1 MTFQSPQWLLALPVV
16 LALVAF
22 YVLLQVRRK
31 AYAARFTNVALLG
44 SLVPKRPGWRRHLA
58 FGIVALGMAA
68 LVISLAV
75 PSSEVRVP
83 RERATVIMAVDVSL
97 SMKATDIDPTRF
109 QAMQTA
115 AKQFVD
121 VLPARINL
129 GLVSFA
135 GTATNL
141 VPPTT
146 DRAQV
151 ANAIDHLDL
160 AESTAIGEAIFTS
173 LTAIENFQST
183 IDTATEDL
191 PPARIVLLSDGYNTV
206 GRADTQA
213 IDAARAAGV
222 PVSTIAFGTD
232 YGTLD
237 LEGETVPV
245 PVDRTTLRAI
255 ADDTGGSYS
264 EAASASELEQVYAD
278 LGSQIGYT
286 TEPKDVS
293 YWFVRG
299 GVLLALIGACLSL
312 LWTNRLV

>member
-1 MTFQSPQWLLALPVV
+1 VV
-16 LALVAF
+16 LQL
-22 YVLLQVRRK
+22 RRK

-44 SLVPKRPGWRRHLA
+44 SIVPKRPGWRRHLA
-58 FGIVALGMAA
+58 FGVVALGLAT
-68 LVISLAV
+68 LIVSLAV
-75 PSSEVRVP
+75 PSTEVRVP
-83 RERATVIMAVDVSL
+83 RERATVVMAVDVSL
-97 SMKATDIDPTRF
+97 SMKATDIKPDRF
-109 QAMQTA
+109 RAMQSA

-121 VLPARINL
+121 VLPGRINL

-135 GTATNL
+135 GTATTL

-173 LTAIENFQST
+173 LQAIENFQST
-183 IDTATEDL
+183 VESGDQRP
-191 PPARIVLLSDGYNTV
+191 PPARIVLLSDGTNTV
-206 GRADTQA
+206 GRPDTQA
-213 IDAARAAGV
+213 VDAAKAAGV
-222 PVSTIAFGTD
+222 PVSTIAFCTD
-232 YGTLD
+232 YGTLNLD
-237 LEGETVPV
+237 GETVPV
-245 PVDRTTLRAI
+245 PVDRVKLKEI

-264 EAASASELEQVYAD
+264 QAATAAELQQVYAD

-293 YWFVRG
+293 YLFVRA
-299 GVLLALIGACLSL
+299 GVLLALIGASLSL

>member
-1 MTFQSPQWLLALPVV
+1 MTFQSPLWLLLLLAVAALAGLYVV
-16 LALVAF
+16 L
-22 YVLLQVRRK
+22 QRRRK
-31 AYAARFTNVALLG
+31 RYAARFTNVALLG

-58 FGIVALGMAA
+58 FGLVALALAA
-68 LVISLAV
+68 LVVSLAV
-75 PSSEVRVP
+75 PSAEVRVP

-97 SMKATDIDPTRF
+97 SMKPTDIDPTRF

-135 GTATNL
+135 GSATTL

-151 ANAIDHLDL
+151 RTAIDHLEL
-160 AESTAIGEAIFTS
+160 AEATAIGEAVFTS
-173 LTAIENFQST
+173 LSAIENFQESL
-183 IDTATEDL
+183 DTPSKDL

-206 GRADTQA
+206 GRPDTQA
-213 IDAARAAGV
+213 IDAATTAQV

-237 LEGETVPV
+237 LNGETVPV
-245 PVDRTTLRAI
+245 PVDRASLKKI
-255 ADDTGGSYS
+255 AEGTGGSYS
-264 EAASASELEQVYAD
+264 EAASAAQLQKVYAD

-286 TEPKDVS
+286 TEPHDIS
-293 YWFVRG
+293 PWFVRT
-299 GVLLALIGACLSL
+299 GVFLAFLGAVLSL
-312 LWTNRLV
+312 LWTQRLL

>member
-1 MTFQSPQWLLALPVV
+1 MTFQAPLWLLGLIAVV
-16 LALVAF
+16 ALVAL
-22 YVLLQVRRK
+22 YVVLQLRRK
-31 AYAARFTNVALLG
+31 AYAARFTNVDLLG
-44 SLVPKRPGWRRHLA
+44 SLVPKRPGWRRHVA
-58 FGIVALGMAA
+58 FGLLAAA
-68 LVISLAV
+68 LAVLIASLAI
-75 PSSEVRVP
+75 PSTEVRVP
-83 RERATVIMAVDVSL
+83 RERATVVMAVDVSL
-97 SMKATDIDPTRF
+97 SMQATDVQPTRF

-115 AKQFVD
+115 AKEFVD
-121 VLPARINL
+121 ILPERINL

-135 GTATNL
+135 GTATTV

-146 DRAQV
+146 DRQQV
-151 ANAIDHLDL
+151 RNAIDNLDL
-160 AESTAIGEAIFTS
+160 AESTAIGEAIFSS

-183 IDTATEDL
+183 IDTATEEL

-237 LEGETVPV
+237 LDGETVPV
-245 PVDRTTLRAI
+245 PVDRATLEEI
-255 ADDTGGSYS
+255 ADSTGGSYS
-264 EAASASELEQVYAD
+264 EAATAAELEEVYAD

-293 YWFVRG
+293 FWFVRA
-299 GVLLALIGACLSL
+299 GVLLALVGSVLSL

>member
-1 MTFQSPQWLLALPVV
+1 MTFQSPLWLLGLLVV
-16 LALVAF
+16 VGLVGL
-22 YVLLQVRRK
+22 YVLLQLRRK
-31 AYAARFTNVALLG
+31 AYAARFTNVALLS

-58 FGIVALGMAA
+58 FGLVALALAA
-68 LVISLAV
+68 LVTSLAV
-75 PSSEVRVP
+75 PSSKVRVP
-83 RERATVIMAVDVSL
+83 RERATVVMAVDVSL
-97 SMKATDIDPTRF
+97 SMQAQDVQPTRF

-115 AKQFVD
+115 AKQFVG

-135 GTATNL
+135 GTATTL
-141 VPPTT
+141 VPPTI
-146 DRAQV
+146 DRGQV
-151 ANAIDHLDL
+151 RSAIDNLKL

-183 IDTATEDL
+183 LESGGQKA

-213 IDAARAAGV
+213 IDAAVAAKV

-232 YGTLD
+232 YGTLN

-245 PVDRTTLRAI
+245 PVDRATLKKI
-255 ADDTGGSYS
+255 ADETGGTYS
-264 EAASASELEQVYAD
+264 EAASAKELQQVYAD

-286 TEPKDVS
+286 TEPKDIS
-293 YWFVRG
+293 PWFVRT
-299 GVLLALIGACLSL
+299 GVLLALLGAVLSL
-312 LWTNRLV
+312 VWTNRLL